1 MKDAH
6 PKLIV
11 LLLLLSFVL
20 GCRKEDIQKENKTN
34 IVGTW
39 LLNATSKSNCDD
51 AELNGLQSH
60 QCTAANCTKYI
71 FSSDSTGMNYIKEFI
86 EEGILMSEVGT
97 YSVGESKL
105 TMCVETEDGP
115 ECTSFKLALTV
126 STMNIS
132 GKNDETGCTE
142 ALFFDKEAEEETN

>member
-1 MKDAH
+1 MKAIQSN
-6 PKLIV
+6 LII
-11 LLLLLSFVL
+11 LLLLLCFVL
-20 GCRKEDIQKENKTN
+20 GCKKEDIQKENKTN

-39 LLNATSKSNCDD
+39 LLNATSQSNCDD
-51 AELNGLQSH
+51 AELNGLQSYE
-60 QCTAANCTKYI
+60 CTDDNCTKYI

-86 EEGILMSEVGT
+86 EDGILMSEVGT

-126 STMNIS
+126 STINIS

-142 ALFFDKEAEEETN
+142 ALYFDKEAQEETN